1 MKMRTH
7 PVRSSVTSTCAAA
20 LLLVTAGCGASQGG
34 ATSASTSKRL
44 PNGDACSLLT
54 EKEANRILE
63 TNDTKKT
70 PADSQCDFSSQTG
83 FDSFNVIRGQDM
95 SKMETDESVDL
106 SGVVGERLDAT
117 ESGCG
122 VSVKLDSGDPE
133 QQFAVVSI
141 VNPGG
146 DLQKDA
152 CAVADEAAKSII
164 NNLPE

>member
-1 MKMRTH
+1 M
-7 PVRSSVTSTCAAA
+7 
-20 LLLVTAGCGASQGG
+20 LLVAGCGASEGG
-34 ATSASTSKRL
+34 AETASTSKRL
-44 PNGDACSLLT
+44 PNGDACSLLPK
-54 EKEANRILE
+54 KEANRILE
-63 TNDTKKT
+63 TNNTETT
-70 PADSQCDFSSQTG
+70 PADYQCDFSSQTG

-95 SKMETDESVDL
+95 SKMETGESVNI
-106 SGVVGERLDAT
+106 SGVEGGRLEAT
-117 ESGCG
+117 DSGCG
-122 VSVKLDSGDPE
+122 VSVKLDSDDPK